1 MTPAVMKEEIR
12 RELTENIIPFW
23 KSLRDNEYGGYY
35 GYLDY
40 DLKLDKKAV
49 KGCILN
55 NRITWFFSNAYMAL
69 GDESLLDEA
78 RHGYE
83 FLRDKCIDKVNGGVY
98 WSMTYDGKPEDTTK
112 HTYNQAFCIYALSSY
127 YAASGD
133 TEALDLAYYRR
144 KMYRRPWIYGSVYRG
159 L

>member
-12 RELTENIIPFW
+12 KELTENIIPFW

-55 NRITWFFSNAYMAL
+55 NRITWFFSNAYMVL

-83 FLRDKCIDKVNGGVY
+83 VL
-98 WSMTYDGKPEDTTK
+98 
-112 HTYNQAFCIYALSSY
+112 
-127 YAASGD
+127 
-133 TEALDLAYYRR
+133 
-144 KMYRRPWIYGSVYRG
+144 
-159 L
+159 